1 MQIGK
6 RVSCMEQA
14 QLAMEQQGTNA
25 QHENQE
31 VDADDGMELNLDA
44 RYQISNTR
52 NDAVDLYTYVR
63 ENIDDPVLSIS
74 IYFEHCV
81 YLLIKRCLH
90 HFRGLF
96 QN

>member
-1 MQIGK
+1 
-6 RVSCMEQA
+6 MEQA
-14 QLAMEQQGTNA
+14 QLAMEQQDTNA
-25 QHENQE
+25 QD
-31 VDADDGMELNLDA
+31 VDADDGMELNPDA

-63 ENIDDPVLSIS
+63 ENIDDPALSVS

-81 YLLIKRCLH
+81 YLLIKQCPR